1 VILTDDLQIHLLQLS
16 KLRVTAENVY
26 HASPVERW
34 AYFMKHAEYLTD
46 TDIGCLFP
54 DQEFCEAAGV
64 LQMISRT
71 PDVRMHYNAREKFL
85 RDQDSNLRGALQ
97 QGIEQG
103 RQEGR
108 ILLLQQLLGLT
119 QSTAEEFATSNESQ
133 LAELEEQ
140 LHRQMQSRS
149 QQH

>member
-1 VILTDDLQIHLLQLS
+1 
-16 KLRVTAENVY
+16 
-26 HASPVERW
+26 
-34 AYFMKHAEYLTD
+34 
-46 TDIGCLFP
+46 
-54 DQEFCEAAGV
+54 
-64 LQMISRT
+64 MISRT

-85 RDQDSNLRGALQ
+85 RDQDSNLRGARQ